1 MLLNIDILNDDLLVG
16 IILIDSYAPV
26 TPDWEAEVL
35 SNTGADPGI
44 HQGGGGHCGGRKP
57 AAGGKNF
64 FTSRLLYVSFTSFLV
79 N

>member
-1 MLLNIDILNDDLLVG
+1 MQNMSMMMMIMMIHIFIISFPISENICNIK
-16 IILIDSYAPV
+16 IDVRP
-26 TPDWEAEVL
+26 
-35 SNTGADPGI
+35 GADPGI

-57 AAGGKNF
+57 TAGEKIF